1 MILKKIKL
9 ENIRSYLQEEIEF
22 PEGSVLLSGD
32 VGSGKSS
39 ILLAIDFALFGLTRG
54 ILSGNALLRNGAN
67 NGSVEL
73 HLEVNGK
80 EIIIKRALRKNEN
93 SVAQD
98 SGYILING
106 VKEEGSAI
114 ELKAR
119 VLELLKYP
127 KDLLTKSKSLIYRFT
142 VYTPQDEMKRILVED
157 SEERLE
163 TLRRVFDI
171 DKYKRIRENC
181 IIVIKKL
188 KEQIRE
194 GELLATGLEERKNEK
209 NRLEKEIEIYKKEF
223 EEAKVEL
230 RDILAEINNFR
241 KKLENYEDKV
251 KKLNKVKGELILV
264 NNNTEYKT
272 KDKNRIGKELEE
284 IENEILEGKKLMKDF
299 NEFFERETNEN
310 IILIQEKIKEK
321 EEELNFIVSKKGEFK
336 SIIRNSEE
344 LIKKI
349 KDLKKCP
356 TCFQDVSEEHKHNIS
371 SAENN
376 KLDSAKKNIV
386 LFDEEKIKNEI
397 EILKNDLNKLK
408 DNLNEYKILKV
419 KVEGLDDKNRLKDKY
434 KEELGWILDSL
445 GVLNEDKKNLEFEIE
460 ENKNI
465 EMEFRECRNKL
476 EDYQDRKTELE
487 IRRASSEE
495 RIKAIEDSINRLGY
509 EIVEKVKVK
518 EKKEK
523 LDSLVKWMQDQFLEM
538 TEKMERSV
546 MLRLHNDFNSL
557 FEKWVSILIDNENL
571 NVKLDDEFTPIIIQD
586 GYDTDYNFL
595 SGGEKTAIAL
605 AYRLSL
611 NQVINNLMSLIETK
625 DVIILDEPTDGF
637 SNEQLD
643 RVRVVL
649 DELNIKQ
656 IIIVSHEDK
665 VESFVDKVLRF
676 EKKGHVSRILR

>member
-1 MILKKIKL
+1 MIIKKIKL

-54 ILSGNALLRNGAN
+54 ILSGNALLRNGAS

-73 HLEVNGK
+73 HLDINGK
-80 EIIIKRALRKNEN
+80 EIIIKRVLRKNEN
-93 SVAQD
+93 SITQD

-106 VKEEGSAI
+106 VKEEGSAV

-119 VLELLKYP
+119 VLELLKYS

-181 IIVIKKL
+181 IVVIKKL

-194 GELLATGLEERKNEK
+194 GELLATGLEEKKNEK
-209 NRLEKEIEIYKKEF
+209 SRLENEIEDYKKEF
-223 EEAKVEL
+223 EEVKIEL
-230 RDILAEINNFR
+230 KNILVDINNFR
-241 KKLENYEDKV
+241 KKLEDYEDKV
-251 KKLNKVKGELILV
+251 KRLNKVKSEFILV
-264 NNNTEYKT
+264 NNNIEYKT
-272 KDKNRIGKELEE
+272 KDKNRIERELGQ
-284 IENEILEGKKLMKDF
+284 IENEISEGKKLMKDF
-299 NEFFERETNEN
+299 NEFFEKEANEN

-344 LIKKI
+344 LIRKI

-371 SAENN
+371 SAENS
-376 KLDSAKKNIV
+376 KLDSAKKNII

-397 EILKNDLNKLK
+397 DGLKNEMNKLQ

-419 KVEGLDDKNRLKDKY
+419 KVEGLEDKNTLKDKY

-465 EMEFRECRNKL
+465 EIEFRECRNKL
-476 EDYQDRKTELE
+476 EDCQDGKTELE
-487 IRRASSEE
+487 IKKASNEE

-557 FEKWVSILIDNENL
+557 FEKWVGILIDNENL
-571 NVKLDDEFTPIIIQD
+571 SVKLDDEFTPIIIQD

>member
-1 MILKKIKL
+1 MIIKKIKL

-39 ILLAIDFALFGLTRG
+39 VLLAIDFALFGLTRG
-54 ILSGNALLRNGAN
+54 ILSGNALLRNGAS

-73 HLEVNGK
+73 HLDINGK
-80 EIIIKRALRKNEN
+80 EIIIKRVLRKNEN
-93 SVAQD
+93 SITQD

-106 VKEEGSAI
+106 VKEEGSAV

-119 VLELLKYP
+119 VLELLKYS

-181 IIVIKKL
+181 IVVIKKL

-194 GELLATGLEERKNEK
+194 GELLATGLEEKKNEK
-209 NRLEKEIEIYKKEF
+209 SRLENEIEDYKKEF
-223 EEAKVEL
+223 EEVKIEL
-230 RDILAEINNFR
+230 KNILVDINSFR
-241 KKLENYEDKV
+241 KKLEDYEDKV
-251 KKLNKVKGELILV
+251 KRLNKVKSEFILV
-264 NNNTEYKT
+264 NNNIEYKT
-272 KDKNRIGKELEE
+272 KDKNRIERELGQ
-284 IENEILEGKKLMKDF
+284 IENEISEGKKLMKDF
-299 NEFFERETNEN
+299 NEFFEKEANEN

-344 LIKKI
+344 LIRKI

-371 SAENN
+371 SAENS
-376 KLDSAKKNIV
+376 KLDSAKKNII

-397 EILKNDLNKLK
+397 DGLKNEMNKLQ

-419 KVEGLDDKNRLKDKY
+419 KVEGLEDKNTLKDKY

-465 EMEFRECRNKL
+465 EIEFRECRNKL
-476 EDYQDRKTELE
+476 EDCQDGKTELE
-487 IRRASSEE
+487 IKKASNEE

-557 FEKWVSILIDNENL
+557 FEKWVGILIDNENL
-571 NVKLDDEFTPIIIQD
+571 SVKLDDEFTPIIIQD

-676 EKKGHVSRILR
+676 EKKGHVSRVLR